1 MTSLHVFFEGRVQ
14 GVGFR
19 WTVRHIAKGFD
30 VKGWIRNLI
39 DGRVEMQV
47 SGEDSELRAFVDAIQ
62 QSELRSHIRNLT
74 EQTLDAPVQA
84 NGFEIWHDS

>member
-19 WTVRHIAKGFD
+19 WSLRNIAKGFD
-30 VKGWIRNLI
+30 LKGWARNLA

-47 SGEDSELRAFVDAIQ
+47 SGEGEEVRAFIDAIQ
-62 QSELRSHIRNLT
+62 QSELRSHIRKI
-74 EQTLDAPVQA
+74 EEHTLDAPVSA
-84 NGFEIWHDS
+84 NGFEIWHDA